1 MNEMK
6 DEATEHRKPST
17 FRKSLD
23 KDLNNLLSS
32 LVDNQRWNLCTY
44 IFIQHQNNMI
54 IYRFHKHS
62 KESVIQKKLSIFGYV
77 FILLFLDWNH
87 MPSMIT
93 LVVIPTFDK
102 LRIMNIGGNDIL
114 TVEPLSKARWEGL

>member
-17 FRKSLD
+17 FKKSLD

-62 KESVIQKKLSIFGYV
+62 RGSAIQKKLSIFGYV
-77 FILLFLDWNH
+77 FILLFLDWHYSIIN
-87 MPSMIT
+87 
-93 LVVIPTFDK
+93 
-102 LRIMNIGGNDIL
+102 
-114 TVEPLSKARWEGL
+114 LS